1 MRKIISVLSIFIFSL
16 LFSQEKEK
24 IKLDKSII
32 GFQIGLFGGDLYNE
46 ARISN
51 NISIRTQISLNPSLW
66 GGDLYSETGFALTPS
81 ISISPKIYYNLNKRA
96 EKGYNTINNSGN
108 FFSAK
113 LEYTP
118 NLFVISNNKDV
129 YVNEMIS
136 LVPSYGLRRNFASNF
151 NYELTLGIGVG
162 KILKRN
168 YDLQVIP
175 SISFKVGYDF

>member
-1 MRKIISVLSIFIFSL
+1 MQRIVSILFIFIFPFY
-16 LFSQEKEK
+16 FSQEKEK
-24 IKLDKSII
+24 IEKSII
-32 GFQIGLFGGDLYNE
+32 GVQIGLFGGDIYNE
-46 ARISN
+46 ARVSN

-81 ISISPKIYYNLNKRA
+81 ISISPKIYYNLDKRS
-96 EKGYNTINNSGN
+96 EKGYNTKNNSAN
-108 FFSAK
+108 YFSAK
-113 LEYTP
+113 LEYIP
-118 NLFVISNNKDV
+118 NLFVISSNKDV

-136 LVPSYGLRRNFASNF
+136 LTPSYGLRRNFATNF

-175 SISFKVGYDF
+175 NISFKVGYDF